1 MSPPPQVG
9 AGLGSEPDPSEPPLS
24 PVCTSTM
31 NEQKG
36 RESGPQGTPGPQGL
50 AKGTPRHTSY
60 MSSFRCC
67 CFSLIWNR
75 SELSIEINLEFKPY

>member
-75 SELSIEINLEFKPY
+75 FELSIEINLEFKPY